1 MRSGPVGEAGLGDGL
16 EVAVPATATS
26 SPTTTAWQ
34 TPVTLMHSPFDRN
47 SPQVPSN
54 QMPMYQSSW
63 YINQVSQDRYG
74 TDVPTLLDEVDRLNR
89 KLKHR
94 SEDGLRKDRDISE
107 LRRRYEKLKASYRT
121 VFDAYDRAVED
132 LKREKRR
139 WRHVTY

>member
-1 MRSGPVGEAGLGDGL
+1 
-16 EVAVPATATS
+16 
-26 SPTTTAWQ
+26 
-34 TPVTLMHSPFDRN
+34 
-47 SPQVPSN
+47 
-54 QMPMYQSSW
+54 MPMYQSSW